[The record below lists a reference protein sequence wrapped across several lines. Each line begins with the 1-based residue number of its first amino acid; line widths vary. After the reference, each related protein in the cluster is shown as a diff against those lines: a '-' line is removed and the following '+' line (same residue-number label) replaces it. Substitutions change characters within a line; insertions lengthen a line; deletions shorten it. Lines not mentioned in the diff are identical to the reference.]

1 MCIETLKIL
10 VECNHEKANTRKI
23 FHALQ
28 QKTKKILCSKDTDI
42 PVWTVF
48 VYALNKITDKSDI
61 LEPTIQQSISKFMQ
75 LKGVIQLLFFY

>member
-23 FHALQ
+23 CHALQ

-42 PVWTVF
+42 PV
-48 VYALNKITDKSDI
+48 
-61 LEPTIQQSISKFMQ
+61 
-75 LKGVIQLLFFY
+75 